1 MDVPISDVA
10 DLLQEEHGIAVVVEG
25 RTFRLPAPVKGD
37 PGFAVLRVLGL
48 VDTVSPVGAA
58 AHGATGVAI
67 GVWRRPDI
75 YVARW
80 TSGRRWVV
88 GYRLAAGSE
97 PNDYI
102 RIEGRLPTRLETGNW
117 YGAVPEE
124 VEQAFLE
131 ADLLLDDPPF
141 PIPPPPAA
149 SRSAAGS
156 KASSASGS
164 SSAPARAARPAPRSR
179 PSTVRREAA
188 PTTRLCPGCRMHKA
202 LAQFVTGSD
211 RCVDCR

>member
-10 DLLQEEHGIAVVVEG
+10 DLLQEEHGIAVEVEG

-58 AHGATGVAI
+58 AHGPTGVAV
-67 GVWRRPDI
+67 GVWRRPDL

-102 RIEGRLPTRLETGNW
+102 RMEGRLPTRLETGNW

-124 VEQAFLE
+124 VEQTFLD

-149 SRSAAGS
+149 VSRPVRKNSS
-156 KASSASGS
+156 PSASTR
-164 SSAPARAARPAPRSR
+164 APRPAPRAR
-179 PSTVRREAA
+179 PATAKREAV